1 MTAPTPVSPTVP
13 AITPRPTRSAAWAVC
28 CGHYQPPTVTDIA
41 LIQCALQHAR
51 QVVVG
56 LGGAYQARSPRQ
68 PLSWGERADLIL
80 AALPERDRTR
90 LRFLPLR
97 EGPDAARGQADW
109 RAGLAR
115 LTQSTPAAE
124 LLLVLP
130 SPGEHVHALCRQAL
144 ADSPVLDAAALPPA
158 QAPNAAALRDAWFNT
173 DNGLQALNRLS
184 AQWPAAVLHGL
195 REWHGQGHYEALRTE
210 WRALRQHRELWS
222 VAPYPPVF
230 VTVDAVVLCAGH
242 VLLIR
247 RGRAP
252 GLGLLAVPGGFLEQD
267 DTLLQSAL
275 RELQEE
281 TRLGLPEAELAAALR
296 GVVVLDA
303 PERSQR
309 GRTITHAH
317 HFDLGQRPLPA
328 VQGDDDAREALWV
341 PVADLAGLED
351 QFFDDHFMMLDHFL
365 GLLPR

>member
-1 MTAPTPVSPTVP
+1 MNAATPPRPQRLAAQTAP
-13 AITPRPTRSAAWAVC
+13 WAFC
-28 CGHYQPPTVTDIA
+28 CGHFQPPSQADLA
-41 LIQCALQHAR
+41 LITRALQQAR

-80 AALPERDRTR
+80 AALPERDRAR

-97 EGPDAARGQADW
+97 EGPDAQRLQADW

-115 LTQSTPAAE
+115 LTQQAPAPDC
-124 LLLVLP
+124 LLVLP
-130 SPGEHVHALCRQAL
+130 APAQSERLHRLFRDAL
-144 ADSPVLDAAALPPA
+144 ADHPALPVTDLPTVDGLHG
-158 QAPNAAALRDAWFNT
+158 AALRDAWFNT
-173 DNGLQALNRLS
+173 DNGLQALNRLAS
-184 AQWPAAVLHGL
+184 ALPAAVLHGL
-195 REWHGQGHYEALRTE
+195 REWHGQGHYEGLRSE

-222 VAPYPPVF
+222 VAPYPPVL
-230 VTVDAVVLCAGH
+230 VTVDAVVRCAGQ

-252 GLGLLAVPGGFLEQD
+252 GLGLLAVPGGFLEQE
-267 DTLLQSAL
+267 DTLLESAL

-281 TRLGLPEAELAAALR
+281 TRLGLSPTELQAALR

-317 HFDLGQRPLPA
+317 FFDLGDRPLPA

-341 PVADLAGLED
+341 PVADLPGLED
-351 QFFDDHFMMLDHFL
+351 QFFDDHFMLLDHFL